1 MVLKQLELRL
11 QRWLDIVQGRGRVPM
26 RELLRVHWRLGDGSA
41 EGGKPNGGSPE
52 AGERRLVLAGKKV
65 L

>member
-1 MVLKQLELRL
+1 
-11 QRWLDIVQGRGRVPM
+11 M

-41 EGGKPNGGSPE
+41 EGGKPNGGRPE
-52 AGERRLVLAGKKV
+52 AGERRLGLAGKKV